1 MNILADPTLPVLIV
15 VLVLLV
21 YFRWKSIEKRP
32 YFAVTTDRVLSYGY
46 VKIVELATKKN
57 DFEFSVK
64 NESAKVKL
72 KERSLKFTVLKDKQ
86 TVAQSS

>member
-1 MNILADPTLPVLIV
+1 MADPTLPVLIV
-15 VLVLLV
+15 VLVLLI

-32 YFAVTTDRVLSYGY
+32 YFAVTSQRVLSYGY
-46 VKIVELATKKN
+46 VEIVELATKEN

-72 KERSLKFTVLKDKQ
+72 KEKSLKFTVLKDKQ
-86 TVAQSS
+86 TITQSS